1 MKGSREL
8 LTLKSF
14 LVSFAFLLFFSFFF
28 CLIFPRGF
36 IWQIKC
42 WENFYFSVHSI
53 SWFSP
58 LGIFFCLSREDMK
71 FNARFYKDIGFWFK
85 ILNDKQM
92 TIKAN
97 GMEIENRFCC
107 PPFLLCGILVS
118 SGKFFSFIQTSFH
131 ILCALL
137 ARFDLRIY
145 MWTIVLSNVGQSMA
159 MKSNPASME
168 IELNFSSRLENLFCR
183 LTDDRNSEQRFD
195 ANSMKWSFLRTFC
208 LSFVVNQ
215 AMVEVKFALSLNIF
229 RIE

>member
-1 MKGSREL
+1 MIVRY
-8 LTLKSF
+8 
-14 LVSFAFLLFFSFFF
+14 
-28 CLIFPRGF
+28 C
-36 IWQIKC
+36 
-42 WENFYFSVHSI
+42 
-53 SWFSP
+53 
-58 LGIFFCLSREDMK
+58 
-71 FNARFYKDIGFWFK
+71 K

-97 GMEIENRFCC
+97 GMEIENRFSC

-137 ARFDLRIY
+137 ARVDLSIY
-145 MWTIVLSNVGQSMA
+145 MWTIVMSNVGQSMV

-195 ANSMKWSFLRTFC
+195 ANSMK
-208 LSFVVNQ
+208 
-215 AMVEVKFALSLNIF
+215 
-229 RIE
+229 